1 MATAYS
7 LTPELRIKLKKP
19 IGTLIRGSFA
29 ETMKTFK
36 DMTEKEK
43 PPVIISVGDTVSR
56 NLAEKHVLPQLSI
69 VDNRVMR
76 RNIEEAIPLTAEKT
90 IHVKNPPGTI
100 TEEALVAIQDA
111 LKSNCRVKIV
121 VDGEEDLLT
130 LIAVLYAPENS
141 FVIYGQPREGVVVVK
156 ATNEKKAEV
165 AAILK
170 AMENVR
176 KAK

>member
-1 MATAYS
+1 MAIAYS

-19 IGTLIRGSFA
+19 IGMLIRGSFA
-29 ETMKTFK
+29 ETMKIFK

-43 PPVIISVGDTVSR
+43 PTVIISVGDTVSK
-56 NLAEKHVLPQLSI
+56 NLAENQVFTQLAI

-76 RNIEEAIPLTAEKT
+76 RNIQSIPLTAEKT
-90 IHVKNPPGTI
+90 IHIKNPPGTI
-100 TEEALVAIQDA
+100 TEEALRAIQEA

-130 LIAVLYAPENS
+130 LIAVLYSPENS
-141 FVIYGQPREGVVVVK
+141 FIIYGQPYEGVVVVK

-165 AAILK
+165 ALILK

-176 KAK
+176 KPK

>member
-1 MATAYS
+1 MVIAYS

-19 IGTLIRGSFA
+19 IGTLVRGSFA
-29 ETMKTFK
+29 ETMKIFK
-36 DMTEKEK
+36 DMIEKEK
-43 PPVIISVGDTVSR
+43 PTVIISVGDTVSK
-56 NLAEKHVLPQLSI
+56 NLAQNHIFSQLSI

-76 RNIEEAIPLTAEKT
+76 RNIPSMPLIAEKT
-90 IHVKNPPGTI
+90 IRIKNPPGTI
-100 TEEALVAIQDA
+100 TKEAQGAIQEA

-121 VDGEEDLLT
+121 VDGEEDLLA
-130 LIAVLYAPENS
+130 LVAVLYSPENS
-141 FVIYGQPREGVVVVK
+141 FVVYGQPYEGVVVVK

-165 AAILK
+165 ALILK